1 MGSFN
6 EETRPM
12 KDRRE
17 PFILMVIGPAGA
29 GKTTVAD
36 AWARAQAVPTLHLSL
51 DDFRELVK
59 SGYADP
65 QLGWDAETGRQL
77 ALARAAIADVAR
89 RYLDAGYCCVID
101 DAVFPDWPEVS
112 LQLWEDEL
120 AGIALRPLV
129 LLPSLDAILQRNQL
143 RAGARRLEESM
154 LRVIYE
160 MMEPWCE
167 QSDVPVIDTTD
178 LTVEETV
185 AEIEAQLR

>member
-1 MGSFN
+1 M
-6 EETRPM
+6 T
-12 KDRRE
+12 DRRE

-36 AWARAQAVPTLHLSL
+36 AWARSQAVPTLHLSL

-77 ALARAAIADVAR
+77 ALARAAIADVAP
-89 RYLDAGYCCVID
+89 RYLDSGYCCVID

-112 LQLWEDEL
+112 LQRWQDEL
-120 AGIALRPLV
+120 AGARLRPIV
-129 LLPSLDAILQRNQL
+129 LLPSFDAILQRNQL
-143 RAGARRLEESM
+143 RTGARLLDGSM

-160 MMEPWCE
+160 MMEPWRE
-167 QSDVPVIDTTD
+167 QAAVPVIDTTR

-185 AEIEAQLR
+185 AEIEAHLR